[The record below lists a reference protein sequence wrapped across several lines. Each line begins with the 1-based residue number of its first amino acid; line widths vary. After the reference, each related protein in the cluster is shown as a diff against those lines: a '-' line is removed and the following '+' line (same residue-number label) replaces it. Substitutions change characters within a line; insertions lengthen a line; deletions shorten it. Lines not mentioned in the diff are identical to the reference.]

1 MVCTGTRAEKTL
13 PSLFQDVR
21 SEQNIFSAWRHVKKS
36 AINSLEKDIRGAATE
51 FEHSH
56 QRHLRRI
63 IDQLR
68 EGRFQFDPVTGV
80 LKDAKKRTAVGKD
93 PRPIA
98 IATLKNR
105 VVQRAILQVLQPSW
119 ALDPKD
125 PNTRYELKRDE
136 RLGAINDV
144 NRSKYGVGGLM
155 YPYGGVEPAIK
166 LIRQAIDSG
175 SQYFYQ
181 SDIKSFFTKIPT
193 NAVVKLVRE
202 YTNDDDFVA
211 LFEHSL
217 ALRLHNGEEL
227 KRYASL
233 FPQNGIGVAQGSS
246 LSAFAGN
253 LLLYDLDHQ
262 LNQMGVTAVRY
273 VDDILIVA
281 KNEQLLEQAIVH
293 AGAALE
299 SFGFGLYIPTEGSDK
314 ANKGRCSDA
323 INFLGC
329 TIQPNRCVPST
340 ASIDR
345 LKNAII
351 DTISESKRAI
361 HTYLI
366 KGKPFHSKR
375 SKTAT
380 LDTVGKRI
388 YGWQKAF
395 AFTTDAQPFQQLDS
409 FLEDRIL
416 DYEAYVM
423 RMLVKHDKA
432 KQIKVIGIPS
442 TREMFLEGRKTKTV

>member
-1 MVCTGTRAEKTL
+1 M

-21 SEQNIFSAWRHVKKS
+21 SQQNIFSAWRHVKKS
-36 AINSLEKDIRGAATE
+36 AINSQNNDIRGAAAE
-51 FEHSH
+51 FEHQH

-63 IDQLR
+63 IEQLR

-80 LKDAKKRTAVGKD
+80 LKDVKKRIAVGKD

-98 IATLKNR
+98 IATIKNR
-105 VVQRAILQVLQPSW
+105 VVQRAMLQVLQPRR

-125 PNTRYELKRDE
+125 ANTRYDLIKDA
-136 RLGAINDV
+136 RLGAINEV

-166 LIRQAIDSG
+166 LIRHAIDSG
-175 SQYFYQ
+175 SNYFYQ
-181 SDIKSFFTKIPT
+181 SDIKSFFTKIP
-193 NAVVKLVRE
+193 NDAVVELVRE

-217 ALRLHNGEEL
+217 ALRLDNGEEL
-227 KRYASL
+227 KGYSSL
-233 FPQNGIGVAQGSS
+233 FPQDGIGVAQGSS

-253 LLLYDLDHQ
+253 LLLYNLDHQ
-262 LNQMGVTAVRY
+262 LNDMGVTAVRY

-281 KNEQLLEQAIVH
+281 KDEKLLDGAI
-293 AGAALE
+293 AYAAATLG
-299 SFGFGLYIPTEGSDK
+299 SFGFGLYTPMNGSEK
-314 ANKGRCSDA
+314 ARKGLCSDA

-329 TIQPNRCVPST
+329 TIQPRRCVPST

-345 LKNAII
+345 LKNAIVESL
-351 DTISESKRAI
+351 SESRRAI
-361 HTYLI
+361 QAYLK
-366 KGKPFHSKR
+366 KGKPLHSKR

-380 LDTVGKRI
+380 LDVIGKRI

-409 FLEDRIL
+409 FIETKIS
-416 DYEAYVM
+416 DYEASVM
-423 RMLVKHDKA
+423 RMLVNEERA
-432 KQIKVIGIPS
+432 TQIQVVGIPS
-442 TREMFLEGRKTKTV
+442 THKMFLEARNKKTA